1 MRGVAGQRNRAPS
14 SHPSPARDLPTRPL
28 LLRRAGHTNLSA
40 NKAGEGRHCTS
51 PDCPGRECRSTR
63 TREPAGE
70 KKKTP
75 SETPRIP
82 TAVPSQSPSDRKEAA
97 ASPATP
103 APSSSPS
110 CTFRRRPARLA
121 GNTVIDVSGPRAVC
135 PWGPNPAE
143 RHWAPGVCAG
153 GPYRTHQASLRQI
166 QQGAEIQRSS
176 KGSHPVPTPFV
187 VGPQQ
192 GTGVR
197 SGKQRH
203 GPSVSF

>member
-1 MRGVAGQRNRAPS
+1 MGSR
-14 SHPSPARDLPTRPL
+14 
-28 LLRRAGHTNLSA
+28 
-40 NKAGEGRHCTS
+40 
-51 PDCPGRECRSTR
+51 GRETAPPHLTPVRRVTYPRGPSFYGGPDTPICQRIKQESDCTAQAQTAPDGNADR
-63 TREPAGE
+63 HARENPQE
-70 KKKTP
+70 KKKKTP

-82 TAVPSQSPSDRKEAA
+82 TAIPSQSPSDRKEAA